1 MNEKY
6 DFFKDP
12 SAKWY
17 ILGALIAIEIL
28 VSVSYIGYIHIE
40 PISIT
45 LAYIPILITGILMDP
60 VASTV
65 VGSAC
70 GRLQPVM

>member
-6 DFFKDP
+6 VFFKDQ
-12 SAKWY
+12 SSKWY
-17 ILGALIAIEIL
+17 ILGSLIAIEIL

-45 LAYIPILITGILMDP
+45 LAYIPILITGVLMGP
-60 VASTV
+60 AESTIV
-65 VGSAC
+65 
-70 GRLQPVM
+70 